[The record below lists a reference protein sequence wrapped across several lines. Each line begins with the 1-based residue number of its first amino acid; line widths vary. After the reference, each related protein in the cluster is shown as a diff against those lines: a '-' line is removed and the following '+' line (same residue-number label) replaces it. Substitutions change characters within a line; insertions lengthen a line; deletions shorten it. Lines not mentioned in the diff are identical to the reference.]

1 MSDQVITN
9 LDQIT
14 TAWLTSVLSRSDALT
29 RGAVQSFEFGT
40 GQGNWSTSA
49 NLTLTYTDDAQ
60 GSLPQRLFLKMVDTD
75 TGDGEFF
82 TDGEVTYYTRDYVD
96 VENAPLLHCYD
107 AAYSKEINRY
117 HLLLEDVSETH
128 IEAYDKEPTLEYGLT
143 LAEGLASLHARW
155 WGKDRLAEAGAPIH
169 DAQHIQNW
177 VNIAEP
183 GAGHILEHKSAEL
196 KPHWVDLIRELY
208 ARHPKALIERSR
220 DLNGFTLFHGDVG
233 SANVLVPREGDRPL
247 YIIDRQPFDW
257 GLTTWLGVYDI
268 AYAIV
273 LDWDVELR
281 RQCET
286 PILKRYHETLF
297 RNGVSNYSWESL
309 YDDYRLCVAMGVY
322 IATEYCRGGINERWT
337 HVWMRMLQRSL
348 TAVDDLNCNSLWY
361 SATVPTKR

>member
-1 MSDQVITN
+1 MSATVITN
-9 LDQIT
+9 LDKIS
-14 TAWLTSVLSRSDALT
+14 AEWLTSVLAQSGALT
-29 RGAVQSFEFGT
+29 RGAVKAFELGT

-49 NLTLTYTDDAQ
+49 NLKVVFTDDAQ
-60 GSLPQRLFLKMVDTD
+60 GTLPQRLFLKMVDTD

-96 VENAPLLHCYD
+96 VKNAPLLRCYD

-128 IEAYDKEPTLEYGLT
+128 IEAYDKKPTLEYGLA
-143 LAEGLASLHARW
+143 LAEELAILHARW
-155 WGKDRLAEAGAPIH
+155 WGKARLAEAGAGGH
-169 DAQHIQNW
+169 AAKHIQNW
-177 VNIAEP
+177 INIAEP

-196 KPHWVDLIRELY
+196 KPHWGDLIRELY
-208 ARHPKALIERSR
+208 ARHPQALIQRSQ
-220 DLNGFTLFHGDVG
+220 DLNGFTLIHGDVG
-233 SANVLVPREGDRPL
+233 HANVLVPRAGNRPL

-257 GLTTWLGVYDI
+257 GLTTWLGVYDL

-281 RQCET
+281 RQCEI
-286 PILKRYHETLF
+286 PMLKRYHETLMQH
-297 RNGVSNYSWESL
+297 GVTDYSWERL

-337 HVWMRMLQRSL
+337 HVWMRMLQQAL
-348 TAVDDLNCNSLWY
+348 TAVDDLECNTLWQ
-361 SATVPTKR
+361 